1 MKICGSQFLLFILL
15 SLFSLPQFQAEEL
28 SKNTRVSV
36 LTCGTGNEV
45 YALFGHTAIR
55 ITDQATNLDIVYNY
69 GAFDFATPNF
79 VWKFDKGD
87 LQYFATS
94 EAFSDFVLQY
104 QYEQRAIVEQE
115 LHMTDAQKQSLF
127 DELNRVLVS
136 NEGTYTYKF
145 IDKNCTNM
153 AVDLLNNILGSN
165 VISKR
170 ENLNFTYRETLFP
183 FFDGHFFEKLGTSI
197 IFGTKVDQQA
207 TLLFLPIE
215 LLQSLATTKISGKP
229 LAEKAEVILAQPNQ
243 KTPFSWW
250 NNWVVYLGVL
260 LAILIL
266 NKKIISLTF
275 LTLVGFIGLFF
286 VVAGFWSLHG
296 ELAYN
301 YNALLLN
308 PLLLLL
314 VALSLNK
321 KTELL
326 KKLTYVLSACFALYF
341 ILMLNKIHFWI
352 VLPLFVTIV
361 IIVLRMGLTK
371 KPWILELVHTQ
382 LLIALGKKVPY

>member
-79 VWKFDKGD
+79 VGKFAKGD

-308 PLLLLL
+308 PFLLLF

>member
-1 MKICGSQFLLFILL
+1 MKICGIQILLFLLLNFL
-15 SLFSLPQFQAEEL
+15 SLPQFQAQTL
-28 SKNTRVSV
+28 SKNARVSV

-55 ITDQATNLDIVYNY
+55 ITDKATALDVVYNY

-79 VWKFDKGD
+79 VGKFAKGD

-94 EAFSDFVLQY
+94 DSFSNFLLQY
-104 QYEQRAIVEQE
+104 RYEKRGIVEQQ
-115 LHMTDAQKQSLF
+115 LNMTDQQKQSLF
-127 DELNRVLVS
+127 DELNRVLTS
-136 NEGTYTYKF
+136 SEGTYTYKF

-153 AVDLLNNILGSN
+153 AVDILNKTLGSN
-165 VISKR
+165 SIVKR

-207 TLLFLPIE
+207 TLLFLPVE
-215 LLQSLATTKISGKP
+215 LLESLATTQVNGHP
-229 LAEKAEVILAQPNQ
+229 LAQKAEVLLAQPQ
-243 KTPFSWW
+243 EEAPFSWW
-250 NNWVVYLGVL
+250 NNWVFYFIILIG
-260 LAILIL
+260 ILIL

-275 LTLVGFIGLFF
+275 LSITGLIGLFF

-308 PLLLLL
+308 PLLLLF
-314 VALSLNK
+314 VAFSLFGK
-321 KTELL
+321 KEML
-326 KKLTYVLSACFALYF
+326 KKLTYVLSACFAIYF
-341 ILMLNKIHFWI
+341 IIMLNKIHFWI
-352 VLPLFVTIV
+352 VMPLFATIV
-361 IIVLRMGLTK
+361 ITILRMGLSE

-382 LLIALGKKVPY
+382 FLIALGRKVPY

>member
-55 ITDQATNLDIVYNY
+55 ITDEATNLDIVYNY

-79 VWKFDKGD
+79 VGKFAKGD

-308 PLLLLL
+308 PFLLLF

>member
-79 VWKFDKGD
+79 VGKFAKGD

-308 PLLLLL
+308 PLLLLF

>member
-55 ITDQATNLDIVYNY
+55 ITDEATNLDIVYNY

-79 VWKFDKGD
+79 VGKFAKGD

-145 IDKNCTNM
+145 IDKNCTNS
-153 AVDLLNNILGSN
+153 GST
-165 VISKR
+165 I
-170 ENLNFTYRETLFP
+170 
-183 FFDGHFFEKLGTSI
+183 
-197 IFGTKVDQQA
+197 
-207 TLLFLPIE
+207 
-215 LLQSLATTKISGKP
+215 
-229 LAEKAEVILAQPNQ
+229 Q
-243 KTPFSWW
+243 K
-250 NNWVVYLGVL
+250 
-260 LAILIL
+260 
-266 NKKIISLTF
+266 
-275 LTLVGFIGLFF
+275 
-286 VVAGFWSLHG
+286 
-296 ELAYN
+296 
-301 YNALLLN
+301 
-308 PLLLLL
+308 
-314 VALSLNK
+314 
-321 KTELL
+321 
-326 KKLTYVLSACFALYF
+326 
-341 ILMLNKIHFWI
+341 
-352 VLPLFVTIV
+352 
-361 IIVLRMGLTK
+361 
-371 KPWILELVHTQ
+371 
-382 LLIALGKKVPY
+382 

>member
-55 ITDQATNLDIVYNY
+55 ITDEATNLDIVYNY

-79 VWKFDKGD
+79 VGKFAKGD

-243 KTPFSWW
+243 KQPFSWW

-308 PLLLLL
+308 PLLLLF

>member
-28 SKNTRVSV
+28 SKNVRVSV

-79 VWKFDKGD
+79 VGKFAKGD

-153 AVDLLNNILGSN
+153 AVDLLNKTLGSN

-215 LLQSLATTKISGKP
+215 LLQSLATTEISGKP

-243 KTPFSWW
+243 KPPFSWW

-275 LTLVGFIGLFF
+275 LTLVGIIGLFF

-308 PLLLLL
+308 PLLLLF

>member
-79 VWKFDKGD
+79 VGKFAKGD

-153 AVDLLNNILGSN
+153 AVDLLNKTLGSN

-308 PLLLLL
+308 PLLLLF

>member
-55 ITDQATNLDIVYNY
+55 ITDEATNLDIVYNY

-79 VWKFDKGD
+79 VGKFAKGD

-308 PLLLLL
+308 PLLLLF
-314 VALSLNK
+314 VALSLNR

-326 KKLTYVLSACFALYF
+326 KKLTYLLSACFALYF

>member
-79 VWKFDKGD
+79 VGKFAKGD

-153 AVDLLNNILGSN
+153 AVDLLNKTLGSN

-308 PLLLLL
+308 PFLLLF

>member
-28 SKNTRVSV
+28 SKNARVSV

-55 ITDQATNLDIVYNY
+55 ITDEATNLDIVYNY

-79 VWKFDKGD
+79 VGKFAKGD

-94 EAFSDFVLQY
+94 EAFSDFVMQY

-115 LHMTDAQKQSLF
+115 LHMTDAQKQYLF

-136 NEGTYTYKF
+136 SEGTYTYKF

-153 AVDLLNNILGSN
+153 AVDLLNKTLESD

-170 ENLNFTYRETLFP
+170 DNLNFTYRETLFP

-215 LLQSLATTKISGKP
+215 LLQSLATTEISGKP
-229 LAEKAEVILAQPNQ
+229 LAEKAEVILAQANQ
-243 KTPFSWW
+243 KPPFSWW

>member
-79 VWKFDKGD
+79 VGKFAKGD

-215 LLQSLATTKISGKP
+215 LLQSLATTEISGKP

-308 PLLLLL
+308 PFLLLF

>member
-28 SKNTRVSV
+28 SKNARVSV

-79 VWKFDKGD
+79 VGKFAKGD

-104 QYEQRAIVEQE
+104 KYEQRAIVEQE

-127 DELNRVLVS
+127 DELSRVLVS

-183 FFDGHFFEKLGTSI
+183 FFEGHFFEKLGTSI

-215 LLQSLATTKISGKP
+215 LLQSLGTTKISGKP

-243 KTPFSWW
+243 KPPFSWW

-275 LTLVGFIGLFF
+275 LTLIGFIGLFF

-308 PLLLLL
+308 PLLLLF

-326 KKLTYVLSACFALYF
+326 KKLTYLLSACFALYF

>member
-55 ITDQATNLDIVYNY
+55 ITDEATNLDIVYNY

-79 VWKFDKGD
+79 VGKFAKGD

-153 AVDLLNNILGSN
+153 AVDLLNKTLGSN

-308 PLLLLL
+308 PFLLLF

>member
-28 SKNTRVSV
+28 SKNARVSV

-55 ITDQATNLDIVYNY
+55 ITDEATNLDIVYNY

-79 VWKFDKGD
+79 VGKFAKGD

-115 LHMTDAQKQSLF
+115 LHMTDAQKQYLF

-153 AVDLLNNILGSN
+153 AVDLLNKTLGSN
-165 VISKR
+165 VITKR

-183 FFDGHFFEKLGTSI
+183 FFDAHFFEKLGTSI

-243 KTPFSWW
+243 KIPFSWW

-260 LAILIL
+260 LVILIL

-308 PLLLLL
+308 PLLLLF
-314 VALSLNK
+314 VALSLNR

-326 KKLTYVLSACFALYF
+326 KKLTYVLAACFALYF

>member
-28 SKNTRVSV
+28 SKNVRVSV

-79 VWKFDKGD
+79 VGKFAKGD

-153 AVDLLNNILGSN
+153 AVDLLNKTLGSN

-308 PLLLLL
+308 PFLLLF

>member
-79 VWKFDKGD
+79 VGKFAKGD

-153 AVDLLNNILGSN
+153 AVDLLNKTLGSN

-243 KTPFSWW
+243 KPPFSWW

-308 PLLLLL
+308 PLLLLF

>member
-55 ITDQATNLDIVYNY
+55 ITDEATNLDIVYNY

-79 VWKFDKGD
+79 VGKFAKGD

-308 PLLLLL
+308 PLLLLF

>member
-55 ITDQATNLDIVYNY
+55 ITDEATNLDIVYNY

-79 VWKFDKGD
+79 VGKFAKGD

-153 AVDLLNNILGSN
+153 AVDLLNKTLGSN

-275 LTLVGFIGLFF
+275 LTLVGIIGLFF

-308 PLLLLL
+308 PFLLLF